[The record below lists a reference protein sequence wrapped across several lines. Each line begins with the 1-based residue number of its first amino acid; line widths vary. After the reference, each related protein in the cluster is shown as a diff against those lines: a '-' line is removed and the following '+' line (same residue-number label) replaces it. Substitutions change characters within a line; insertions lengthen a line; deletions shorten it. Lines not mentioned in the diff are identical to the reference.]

1 MLSNK
6 NVLKVSNTG
15 SAYAEA
21 NGWANSGHVEN
32 LTVVVN
38 ETFRPQWPL
47 LVGPLPPP
55 ASRFVPRD
63 ASSNL
68 REWIESAK
76 ATPSTVV
83 LRGMGGTGKTQVA
96 TEFAADMLAKARADV
111 DSASLSTSTQHA
123 DPVASSLARIDL
135 VVWVTADR
143 IEHIVS
149 TYARAW
155 RAVTGQLPLGDA
167 DGEAASFL
175 SWLATTP
182 RHWLVILDD
191 VPDVGTLRDWW
202 PPRTAS
208 GRCVV
213 TTRSNDAAWHTEHR
227 VCVDVGLY
235 SRATSRRYLQSVL
248 GPKGLEHD
256 PTHLGRLADDLGHLP
271 LALAQ
276 AAAYLCE
283 DHSLTIERYRDL
295 LADRTLHLT
304 DVLPEDSSL
313 PDAQQHTVAA
323 AWHLSVQR
331 ANELAPAGVARPLL
345 TVLCLLDTH
354 AVPTAMLSTPAL
366 LKYLDTQQ
374 PSGRQRPTSAHHAT
388 RALRVL
394 RRLNLVTPAP
404 RGTDDQ
410 DDLISM
416 HQLVQRA
423 VRESAQPSE
432 LNVAVR
438 AAADALEETWPPGVH
453 YADTVVGRALMS
465 SAACL
470 IAHDT
475 ADALWDEQGPHRVLT
490 RLGLQLQGTGRRHQG
505 LLHYKSMLR
514 TARRQL
520 GDNHP
525 GTLLLRS
532 DIACLQAEDGDVS
545 AAVRELRAVLAVQRR
560 LLGDEHSHVLTTL
573 NNLAH
578 WRGMAGDHAGAV
590 AEYDRLLNT
599 LRRLS
604 APAEEDIL
612 ATRRNRA
619 HYMTRCGRE
628 SEALPELRAVVK
640 GTMRI
645 SGPRHPRTMAARNA
659 LASCLGLLGHHKE
672 AIEILTLVLADQHE
686 VHGELHAEVLI
697 TRCNLAQQRGRAG
710 HHGQAITELTEL
722 VPLFAAVFGPDQTRT
737 LTCRAVLAHWT
748 WRAGEKETARAQMEN
763 VADHATRALGL
774 HHPLTTD
781 ACQTLGH
788 WSADGGTW
796 AEQP

>member
-1 MLSNK
+1 VLSNK

-21 NGWANSGHVEN
+21 NAWANSGHVEN
-32 LTVVVN
+32 LTVVVK
-38 ETFRPQWPL
+38 EAFRPQWPL
-47 LVGPLPPP
+47 LVGPVPLP

-63 ASSNL
+63 ASSDL
-68 REWIESAK
+68 REWIESAE

-83 LRGMGGTGKTQVA
+83 LCGMGGAGKTQVA
-96 TEFAADMLAKARADV
+96 AEFAADMLAKARSGV
-111 DSASLSTSTQHA
+111 DSASLGTGTQQA
-123 DPVASSLARIDL
+123 DPVASSLARLDL

-143 IEHIVS
+143 IEHIMS

-155 RAVTGQLPLGDA
+155 RAVTGQLASDDA

-227 VCVDVGLY
+227 LCMDVGLY
-235 SRATSRRYLQSVL
+235 SPATSRCYLQSVL
-248 GPKGLEHD
+248 GPQGLEHD
-256 PTHLGRLADDLGHLP
+256 PTDLDRLAGDLGHLP

-283 DHSLTIERYRDL
+283 DRSLTIERYRDL

-304 DVLPEDSSL
+304 DVLPDDSSL
-313 PDAQQHTVAA
+313 PDTQQHTVAA

-331 ANELAPAGVARPLL
+331 ANELAPAGLARPLL
-345 TVLCLLDTH
+345 TMLCLLDAH
-354 AVPTAMLSTPAL
+354 AVPTTMLTTPAL
-366 LKYLDTQQ
+366 LQYLDTHQ
-374 PSGRQRPTSAHHAT
+374 PSGQQRPTSAHHAK

-394 RRLNLVTPAP
+394 RRLNLVNPAP
-404 RGTDDQ
+404 RGTDDR

-416 HQLVQRA
+416 HQLIQRA

-432 LNVAVR
+432 LNAAVR

-453 YADTVVGRALMS
+453 YADTAVGRSLTS

-490 RLGLQLQGTGRRHQG
+490 RLGLQLQGTGGRHQG
-505 LLHYKSMLR
+505 LLHYRSMLR
-514 TARRQL
+514 TARRLL
-520 GDNHP
+520 GENHP
-525 GTLLLRS
+525 ETLFLRS
-532 DIACLQAEDGDVS
+532 DIARLQAEDGDVS
-545 AAVRELRAVLAVQRR
+545 AAVRELRAVLAAQRR

-578 WRGMAGDHAGAV
+578 WRGAAGDHSGAV
-590 AEYDRLLNT
+590 AEYDRLLDT
-599 LRRLS
+599 LRRLP

-619 HYMTRCGRE
+619 HYMTHCGRE
-628 SEALPELRAVVK
+628 SEALPELRAVVD

-659 LASCLGLLGHHKE
+659 LASCLGRLGHHEE
-672 AIEILTLVLADQHE
+672 AIEILTLVLADQHK
-686 VHGELHAEVLI
+686 VHGELHGEVLI
-697 TRCNLAQQRGRAG
+697 TRCNLAQQRGTAG
-710 HHGQAITELTEL
+710 LHGGAVAELTKL
-722 VPLFAAVFGPDQTRT
+722 VPLFASVFGPDQIRT

-748 WRAGEKETARAQMEN
+748 WRAGEKERARAQMEN

-774 HHPLTTD
+774 HHHFTAD
-781 ACQTLGH
+781 ARQTLGY
-788 WSADGGTW
+788 WSAGGGT
-796 AEQP
+796 AD